1 MAEEP
6 AAPPPGDASE
16 FDTGAKGESYTRSQS
31 VDGDSPHWSVESCC
45 SAAGSPAPAAR
56 R

>member
-6 AAPPPGDASE
+6 AAPPPGGSE

-31 VDGDSPHWSVESCC
+31 VDGAPLLTPSVDSC
-45 SAAGSPAPAAR
+45 SLRVLAPAPAR

>member
-6 AAPPPGDASE
+6 AAPPPGGASE

-31 VDGDSPHWSVESCC
+31 VEG
-45 SAAGSPAPAAR
+45 APLAPTAER
-56 R
+56 